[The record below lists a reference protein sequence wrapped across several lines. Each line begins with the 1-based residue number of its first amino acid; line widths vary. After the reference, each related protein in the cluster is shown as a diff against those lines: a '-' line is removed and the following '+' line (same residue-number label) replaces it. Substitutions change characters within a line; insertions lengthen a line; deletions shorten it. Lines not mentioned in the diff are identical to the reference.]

1 MTLSSDLQELR
12 SQFRLVRETFQ
23 KHGSYIPATLDDPP
37 EEPQPPDM
45 DRLDDDSNFD
55 RRNLCVNVE
64 ESTSGGALH
73 VDPGPILP
81 RTERNFFKYFLD
93 GSIRTYYLGEQLEN
107 GRSYPLIATEVAS
120 AAILRSEDGR
130 QSVAG
135 FKRKIA
141 LLIPPAPPMLPE
153 TVHELMEVREQ
164 MMSTTSRFKLEV
176 VKLDAHE
183 RQEGVDLRT
192 SLLGKARAEMHTVEH
207 DLAHQIKRSEEEWL
221 VLDGAIRK
229 HEFLG
234 LKETIGLAKSFSRNP
249 IFRTQDRGII
259 DVVALVSELREGQRT
274 AVFKHESVADSES
287 REGDRARKEVAFWY
301 TRLRSGK
308 GLEGP
313 LQGVV
318 KIDYHLEK
326 DRLDST
332 DLELVNRITRALA
345 AERYV
350 SPYPTPRWHAHI
362 YPIFTAENYI
372 KASLLSPLVF
382 RGYFGAR

>member
-1 MTLSSDLQELR
+1 M
-12 SQFRLVRETFQ
+12 
-23 KHGSYIPATLDDPP
+23 DDPP

-55 RRNLCVNVE
+55 RRNLCANIE
-64 ESTSGGALH
+64 EPSSGGVLH
-73 VDPGPILP
+73 IDPGPILP
-81 RTERNFFKYFLD
+81 RTERHFFKFFLD

-107 GRSYPLIATEVAS
+107 GRSYPIIATEVAS
-120 AAILRSEDGR
+120 AAISRSDDGR
-130 QSVAG
+130 PSVAG

-153 TVHELMEVREQ
+153 TVHELMELREQ
-164 MMSTTSRFKLEV
+164 MAASTSRFKLEV
-176 VKLDAHE
+176 VRLDQRE

-192 SLLGKARAEMHTVEH
+192 SLLGKARAEMHSVEH
-207 DLAHQIKRSEEEWL
+207 ELAHQIGRGAGEWL

-249 IFRTQDRGII
+249 IFRTRDHGII
-259 DVVALVSELREGQRT
+259 DVVTLISELHEGERT
-274 AVFKHESVADSES
+274 PVFKHESGLDPES
-287 REGDRARKEVAFWY
+287 GESDKVTKEVAFWY
-301 TRLRSGK
+301 IRLRSGK

-318 KIDYHLEK
+318 KIDLHLEK
-326 DRLDST
+326 DQLDPS
-332 DLELVNRITRALA
+332 DVELVNTITRALA

-362 YPIFTAENYI
+362 YPIFTAETYI

>member
-1 MTLSSDLQELR
+1 MTLSSDLEGLR
-12 SQFRLVRETFQ
+12 DQFRLVRDTFQ
-23 KHGSYIPATLDDPP
+23 RHGSYIPATLDDPP

-55 RRNLCVNVE
+55 RKNLCVNIE
-64 ESTSGGALH
+64 ESTSGGQLH
-73 VDPGPILP
+73 VHPGPILP
-81 RTERNFFKYFLD
+81 RTERNFFKFFLD

-120 AAILRSEDGR
+120 AAISRSDDGKP
-130 QSVAG
+130 SVAG
-135 FKRKIA
+135 FMRKIA
-141 LLIPPAPPMLPE
+141 LLVPPSPPMLPE
-153 TVHELMEVREQ
+153 TVHELMQLREQ
-164 MMSTTSRFKLEV
+164 MASATSRFKLDV
-176 VKLDAHE
+176 VKLE
-183 RQEGVDLRT
+183 REEHKKGVDLRT
-192 SLLGKARAEMHTVEH
+192 SLLGKARAVMHDVEH
-207 DLAHQIKRSEEEWL
+207 SLAHQIRRREGEWL

-249 IFRTQDRGII
+249 IFRTRDRGII

-274 AVFKHESVADSES
+274 AVFKHVPEMDSES
-287 REGDRARKEVAFWY
+287 RESDRAKREVAFWY
-301 TRLRSGK
+301 MRLRSGK

-326 DRLDST
+326 DLLDPQ
-332 DLELVNRITRALA
+332 DVDLVNTISRALA
-345 AERYV
+345 AEKYV

-382 RGYFGAR
+382 RGYFGVR

>member
-1 MTLSSDLQELR
+1 VLR
-12 SQFRLVRETFQ
+12 SQFRLVRDTFQ
-23 KHGSYIPATLDDPP
+23 RHGSYLPATLDDLP
-37 EEPQPPDM
+37 EEHLPPDL

-64 ESTSGGALH
+64 ESTTGSRLN

-81 RTERNFFKYFLD
+81 RSERNFFKYFLD
-93 GSIRTYYLGEQLEN
+93 GSIRTYYLGEQIEN

-120 AAILRSEDGR
+120 AAISRSDDGR
-130 QSVAG
+130 PSVAG
-135 FKRKIA
+135 FRRKIA
-141 LLIPPAPPMLPE
+141 LLIPPSPPMLPE
-153 TVHELMEVREQ
+153 TVHELMELREQ
-164 MMSTTSRFKLEV
+164 MASATSRFKLEV

-183 RQEGVDLRT
+183 RKEGVDLRT
-192 SLLGKARAEMHTVEH
+192 SLLGKARDEMHTVEH
-207 DLAHQIKRSEEEWL
+207 ELAHKIKRNDGEWL

-234 LKETIGLAKSFSRNP
+234 LEQTIGLAKSFSRNP
-249 IFRTQDRGII
+249 IFRTSERGLI
-259 DVVALVSELREGQRT
+259 DVVALVSELGEGERT
-274 AVFKHESVADSES
+274 PVFMHEVATDSES
-287 REGDRARKEVAFWY
+287 SEGDRAMKEVAFWY

-313 LQGVV
+313 LQGIV
-318 KIDYHLEK
+318 KVDYHLNK
-326 DRLDST
+326 DRLDSA
-332 DLELVNRITRALA
+332 DLELVNTITRALA

>member
-1 MTLSSDLQELR
+1 MSSSLEQLR
-12 SQFRLVRETFQ
+12 GQFRLVRDAFR
-23 KHGSYIPATLDDPP
+23 KHGAYIPATLDDPP

-55 RRNLCVNVE
+55 RRNLCVNIE
-64 ESTSGGALH
+64 ESSSGSRLR

-81 RTERNFFKYFLD
+81 RTERHFFRYFID
-93 GSIRTYYLGEQLEN
+93 GSIRTYYLGEQIEH
-107 GRSYPLIATEVAS
+107 GRSYPLVATEVAS
-120 AAILRSEDGR
+120 AAISRLDDGR
-130 QSVAG
+130 PSVTG

-141 LLIPPAPPMLPE
+141 LLVPPAPPMLPE
-153 TVHELMEVREQ
+153 TVHELMALRDQ
-164 MMSTTSRFKLEV
+164 MATATSRFRLELV
-176 VKLDAHE
+176 QLDAHE

-192 SLLGKARAEMHTVEH
+192 SLLGKARAEMHSVEH
-207 DLAHQIKRSEEEWL
+207 ELAHQIDRTDGAWL

-249 IFRTQDRGII
+249 IFRTKERGII
-259 DVVALVSELREGQRT
+259 DVVALVSELREGERT
-274 AVFKHESVADSES
+274 PVFKHESDSEDS
-287 REGDRARKEVAFWY
+287 RTVKEVAFWY

-308 GLEGP
+308 ALEGP
-313 LQGVV
+313 LQGIV
-318 KIDYHLEK
+318 KVDYHLEN
-326 DRLDST
+326 DRLTPGDI
-332 DLELVNRITRALA
+332 ELVNIITRALG

-362 YPIFTAENYI
+362 YPIYMAENYI
-372 KASLLSPLVF
+372 KSSLLSPLVF

>member
-1 MTLSSDLQELR
+1 LPSDLEELR

-23 KHGSYIPATLDDPP
+23 RHGSYLPATLDDPP

-55 RRNLCVNVE
+55 RRNLCVNIE
-64 ESTSGGALH
+64 EPTSGGKLH
-73 VDPGPILP
+73 IDAGAILP
-81 RTERNFFKYFLD
+81 RTERNFFKFFLD
-93 GSIRTYYLGEQLEN
+93 GSIRTYYLGEQIEN

-120 AAILRSEDGR
+120 AAISRSDDGKP
-130 QSVAG
+130 SVAG
-135 FKRKIA
+135 FMRKIA
-141 LLIPPAPPMLPE
+141 LLIPPSPPMLPE
-153 TVHELMEVREQ
+153 TGHELMELGKQ
-164 MMSTTSRFKLEV
+164 MTSPASRFNLEV
-176 VKLDAHE
+176 VELDK
-183 RQEGVDLRT
+183 RDRKEGVDLRT
-192 SLLGKARAEMHTVEH
+192 SLLGKARAVMHDIEH
-207 DLAHQIKRSEEEWL
+207 KLARQIRRNEGEWL

-229 HEFLG
+229 DEFLG
-234 LKETIGLAKSFSRNP
+234 LEQTIGLAKSFSRNP

-259 DVVALVSELREGQRT
+259 DVVALISELQEGQRT
-274 AVFKHESVADSES
+274 AVFKHAPDPELHESDRS
-287 REGDRARKEVAFWY
+287 RREVAFWY
-301 TRLRSGK
+301 MRLRSGK

-326 DRLDST
+326 DRLDAS
-332 DLELVNRITRALA
+332 DVEVVNTITRALA
-345 AERYV
+345 AEKYV